1 MRLEFTRT
9 IEQAFQHGNSCPL
22 AVMNE
27 SPKFE
32 DLIQKILDHSK
43 YGPAMDEA
51 VAGNVPLVLNYHNHL
66 GESSYCI
73 SICAK
78 LQSPPKL
85 LDTDQE
91 TLEELVH
98 IEGFGQSEADC
109 LPLTKVFSEA
119 LCKHYK
125 IEGPLNIYLNGK
137 RLPSPTH
144 HGEDPGS

>member
-51 VAGNVPLVLNYHNHL
+51 VAGNVPLVLN
-66 GESSYCI
+66 
-73 SICAK
+73 
-78 LQSPPKL
+78 
-85 LDTDQE
+85 
-91 TLEELVH
+91 
-98 IEGFGQSEADC
+98 
-109 LPLTKVFSEA
+109 
-119 LCKHYK
+119 
-125 IEGPLNIYLNGK
+125 
-137 RLPSPTH
+137 
-144 HGEDPGS
+144 